1 MGITHILISHAAE
14 DAKIA
19 TDLAE
24 HLRDAGH
31 ETKIDTQDLG
41 LGDNVIAF
49 MNEGIANA
57 AAVII
62 LFSKD
67 TLDAKWQNLEI
78 DAAVWNQVA
87 QSGGRC
93 IVVRLDDTPIPPLLG
108 PKVYGKLIQEDQESL
123 KKLVEDICGELFSG
137 QTTSSLVAEA
147 FSPNSNNPF
156 RHLRAE
162 FFENQPELHAKT
174 FALPEAIKVGALE
187 DMKPCI
193 LEGSRGTGKSMLLL
207 SLRAR
212 NFLLRSPSEKG
223 SPPRFG
229 FYLKLTRGAI
239 CNAGVRF
246 EGEHP
251 DSTINTDVLVDIAA
265 QELYLQILESLLSEL
280 VYCIEHNLIN
290 RDRFVERSFCEAA
303 DKLLFDSKGQRAI
316 SFVELQIKLSE
327 LHKRLA
333 DFIRRKFIYEDP
345 VPVPIAT
352 LDLEQLKRVIVLV
365 RHHTPSLEKSM
376 FVVLLDEYENLF
388 PYQRRIV
395 NSLLKLGPP
404 HISIKIA
411 KKLASGDLPG
421 TTTGQELQEIHDYT
435 RVPLVYNVEDTAER
449 NAYYQLLRH
458 IVVNM
463 AKLESSR
470 PVDVDK
476 LLPPFYDPEVDESL
490 WLSEVVKLHKMTLEE
505 FANLPNEEQREKKT
519 YYGEA
524 ATYRVL
530 LGRRGR
536 HAEKRFAGFKEL
548 ALLGSGVIRYF
559 QEFLSVG
566 YHLTFGVNSP
576 QQGVLALP
584 ADQQSKAVHIVSQH
598 NLTTLSK
605 NVERHG
611 EELKYFLLDL
621 GDCLRHKL
629 LKHTSEPE
637 AGRLTIEDPEI
648 LEKDTMETLKRILAV
663 GQGEGVFQTKEGLP
677 AFKPKHGS
685 DPQPTE
691 FNICRVYAPV
701 LQISPRLRWRTN
713 VKCMHL
719 QQLLQPGQRAQAIR
733 ELKKAVE
740 KSRRR
745 TVAQGNLP
753 FPPGDT
759 Q

>member
-1 MGITHILISHAAE
+1 MAITHILISHAAE
-14 DAKIA
+14 DTKIA
-19 TDLAE
+19 KDLEE
-24 HLRDAGH
+24 HLRNAGH
-31 ETKIDTQDLG
+31 ETKIDTRDLG

-62 LFSKD
+62 LFSKHTSEAD
-67 TLDAKWQNLEI
+67 WQKLEI
-78 DAAVWNQVA
+78 DAAVWNEVA
-87 QSGGRC
+87 QDGGRC

-108 PKVYGKLIQEDQESL
+108 PKVYGNLIQEDQESL
-123 KKLVEDICGELFSG
+123 KKLVEDICGALFSG

-147 FSPNSNNPF
+147 FTPNSNNPF

-174 FALPEAIKVGALE
+174 FALPDAIKVGALE

-212 NFLLRSPSEKG
+212 NFLLRSPSGKG
-223 SPPRFG
+223 SPLRFG

-246 EGEHP
+246 ESEHP
-251 DSTINTDVLVDIAA
+251 DSTINTDVLADVAA
-265 QELYLQILESLLSEL
+265 QELYLQIMESLLSEL
-280 VYCIEHNLIN
+280 TYCIEHNLIN

-303 DKLLFDSKGQRAI
+303 DELLFDSMGYKAI
-316 SFVELQIKLSE
+316 SFVELQIKLSD

-352 LDLEQLKRVIVLV
+352 LDLEQLKRVIALV
-365 RHHTPSLEKSM
+365 RHHTPSLKESM

-435 RVPLVYNVEDTAER
+435 RVPLVYNVEDAAER

-463 AKLESSR
+463 AKLERSR

-476 LLPPFYDPEVDESL
+476 LLPPFSDSEVDESL
-490 WLSEVVKLHKMTLEE
+490 WLSEVVKLHKTTLEE
-505 FANLPNEEQREKKT
+505 FSNLPNEEQSEKKT

-566 YHLTFGVNSP
+566 YHLTFGANSP
-576 QQGVLALP
+576 PQGVLTLP
-584 ADQQSKAVHIVSQH
+584 PDQQSKAVHIVSQH

-611 EELKYFLLDL
+611 EELRYFLLDL
-621 GDCLRHKL
+621 GDFLRHKL

-637 AGRLTIEDPEI
+637 AGRLTIEDPEM

-663 GQGEGVFQTKEGLP
+663 GEGEGVFQTKEGLP
-677 AFKPKHGS
+677 AFKPKHGA

-713 VKCMHL
+713 VKCMQL
-719 QQLLQPGQRAQAIR
+719 QRLLQPGKRAQAIR
-733 ELKKAVE
+733 ELKNTVE
-740 KSRRR
+740 KTRRS

-753 FPPGDT
+753 FSPGDPK
-759 Q
+759 